1 MFRPVCHRADGMV
14 GRTELVPAPLQ
25 QRILLLHGADA
36 LLEAGEVFPECFMA
50 EPFPAGEQAQGTVR
64 TCGDDGLHLPAD
76 CRDDP
81 LVFHRLSG

>member
-1 MFRPVCHRADGMV
+1 M
-14 GRTELVPAPLQ
+14 VPASFQ
-25 QRILLLHGADA
+25 QWVLFLHGADA
-36 LLEAGEVFPECFMA
+36 LLEAGEVLPKCLMA
-50 EPFPAGEQAQGTVR
+50 EPFPAGEQAQGAVR